1 MTGYGLFRLN
11 DFAYAVA
18 LGRIR
23 RIIEGVT
30 LYLLPGLPR
39 GVASVLVH
47 EDAIVPVCSPLP
59 PAAADHHQDGTTCYV
74 LVDSCCGALALPAQP
89 GGRIVAGHKG
99 RLGAPTDGYAV
110 WEIATFRIQDH
121 SYRILDVDRLAMEII
136 QGVPY
141 PLPDAGCARRLDEEK
156 TAVGR

>member
-1 MTGYGLFRLN
+1 MTGYGLFQLN
-11 DFAYAVA
+11 DFAYAVS
-18 LGRIR
+18 LGCIR
-23 RIIEGVT
+23 RIIDDVS
-30 LYLLPGLPR
+30 LFPLPGLPR
-39 GVASVLVH
+39 GVAAVVVH
-47 EDAIVPVCSPLP
+47 KDAIVPVCSPLP
-59 PAAADHHQDGTTCYV
+59 PTAADRHHDRSTCYV
-74 LVDSCCGALALPAQP
+74 LVGSCCGTLALPAQA

-99 RLGAPTDGYAV
+99 SLGSPADGHAV

-121 SYRILDVDRLAMEII
+121 SYRILDIDRLAMEII